1 MKSVDA
7 VVLEDLIFDYVSSSP
22 PQSFVLYA
30 GAGAGKTHTLHQTL
44 KKIKENILLS
54 LSRENKKLAVIT
66 YTNAACDEIKER
78 INFDSN
84 FFVSTI
90 HSFAWSLISPF
101 TKEIKEII
109 RERLKETISDEEEA
123 LSKSRNLNNKT
134 SLGRQERIKKS
145 LKRLSSLESTRRF
158 SYNPNSSN
166 VEESSL
172 EHSEVIDIF
181 SKLLIEK
188 KSFKKILVNKYP
200 ILFLDEAQDTYEKV
214 IDALVQTQIE
224 FHNQFVIGLFGD
236 NMQRI
241 FTNNKKDLDTFAPE
255 NWRRPQKVEN
265 WRCPKRVVK
274 LINKIRFDA
283 DKFQQES
290 KVSFDGVV
298 RCLIIDSNNPSLDK
312 LLVEDEICKIMGG
325 VTNDDKWNSRSEIKT
340 LILEHHMAA
349 TRSGFHIFYKP
360 LYDSALRNKLS
371 AADTQSLRFLV
382 GTFCEFIN
390 SIISKNDFNIIKIL
404 RTSSDVFRNF
414 SIIEDQ
420 LSYLKIIRDKK
431 NKLFNL
437 LTDSNNSIK
446 IILNYIYENSL
457 LNIPPLLLQALIL
470 DSHALDEDN
479 MSSELIAYS
488 QALDAKIDQLFK
500 YASYIDGSSAF
511 DTHQGV
517 KGLQFERVMA
527 IIDDDE
533 AGGFLFDYEKF
544 LGIKELS
551 ASDIKNESLGLDSA
565 LSRTRRLFYV
575 ICSRAEKSLA
585 VVCYTKSPMFL
596 KDRLI
601 EKEWFL
607 ESEIHL
613 V

>member
-1 MKSVDA
+1 MKSA
-7 VVLEDLIFDYVSSSP
+7 NPIVLEDLIFDYVSSSP
-22 PQSFVLYA
+22 PQSFILYA
-30 GAGAGKTHTLHQTL
+30 GAGAGKTHTLHQVL
-44 KKIKENILLS
+44 KKIKEDILLS

-78 INFDSN
+78 INFDDN

-109 RERLKETISDEEEA
+109 KENLKVIISEEEEA
-123 LSKSRNLNNKT
+123 LKKSRDLNNKT
-134 SLGRQERIKKS
+134 SIGRQERVKKS
-145 LKRLSSLESTRRF
+145 LKRLSLLESTRCF
-158 SYNPNSSN
+158 TYNPNSSN

-181 SKLLIEK
+181 SKLLLEK
-188 KSFKKILVNKYP
+188 KSFKKILVNKFP

-241 FTNNKKDLDTFAPE
+241 FTNNKKDLGEFVPKNWKRPE
-255 NWRRPQKVEN
+255 KIEN
-265 WRCPKRVVK
+265 WRCPKRVVT
-274 LINKIRFDA
+274 LINKIRFEA

-290 KVSFDGVV
+290 KVKDDGFA
-298 RCLIIDSNNPSLDK
+298 RCLIIDTNNQNLDK
-312 LLVEDEICKIMGG
+312 LLVEAEICKTMKEI
-325 VTNDDKWNSRSEIKT
+325 TNDDKWNIRSEIKT

-349 TRSGFHIFYKP
+349 TRSGFHKFYKP
-360 LYDSALRNKLS
+360 LYDSALRSKLS

-390 SIISKNDFNIIKIL
+390 SAKSKNDFNIIQIL

-414 SIIEDQ
+414 STIEDQ
-420 LSYLKIIRDKK
+420 LNYLKNIRDKK
-431 NKLFNL
+431 NELFDL
-437 LTDSNNSIK
+437 LMNNNNSIK
-446 IILNYIYENSL
+446 IILNYIYENNL
-457 LNIPPLLLQALIL
+457 LNIPPLLIQALIL
-470 DSHALDEDN
+470 DSYATDTDST
-479 MSSELIAYS
+479 SSELIAYS
-488 QALDAKIDQLFK
+488 QALDAKTDQLFK

-527 IIDDDE
+527 ILDDDE

-544 LGIKELS
+544 LGIKDLS
-551 ASDIKNESLGLDSA
+551 VTDRKNESLGLDSA

-585 VVCYTKSPMFL
+585 VVCYTKSPAFL
-596 KDRLI
+596 KKQLI

-607 ESEIHL
+607 EDEIHL
-613 V
+613 I